1 MPGPAPN
8 VQTRQIALNLMNKPG
23 FAQLPPDVQAV
34 VNDAAQGMSISGQRW
49 QTVLDS
55 ARSSNLIGPDSP
67 WWAGL
72 AEMGM
77 AIAGGTALSS
87 AFGSAGAAGAGGA
100 GASGAGGAGAAGTG
114 GAGAA
119 GGGAFSRFLK
129 GIGGGRTLAD
139 LALSGAGLYLQN
151 KQANNAQDANTKAQ
165 QAQQDAA
172 NRAIDLQDR
181 MYQTTRNDLAPYRA
195 LGQGAAAGL
204 GYFVGI
210 PGFEQGNRGILPQS
224 AMPAPMTTSTTPTGG
239 TAVPRNPSAV
249 AAQNPV
255 TLMAPDGSRRTVPAD
270 QADHY
275 INLGAKVVA

>member
-1 MPGPAPN
+1 MAYGDLPAQSEPSSGGGNSYDPN
-8 VQTRQIALNLMNKPG
+8 
-23 FAQLPPDVQAV
+23 DV
-34 VNDAAQGMSISGQRW
+34 
-49 QTVLDS
+49 
-55 ARSSNLIGPDSP
+55 
-67 WWAGL
+67 
-72 AEMGM
+72 
-77 AIAGGTALSS
+77 
-87 AFGSAGAAGAGGA
+87 GGA
-100 GASGAGGAGAAGTG
+100 GMHWDAQNNKWVFGWVDSFGNVTPAQGGNAAPPGS
-114 GAGAA
+114 
-119 GGGAFSRFLK
+119 GGGGGGNSAPAPIGKFASFLK
-129 GIGGGRTLAD
+129 AIGGGKTLAD
-139 LALSGAGLYLQN
+139 IALSGAGLYLQN